1 MRIDRRGALAL
12 FGAAVVAPSIARA
25 TDTPPVR
32 ISYMATDAFA
42 QAMYADSAG
51 FFKQAGLNVEL
62 VQLASSSAIAAAVA
76 GSSIDIGLG
85 NPIVVANAIQSG
97 LPFAAI
103 APSSIYNAAKPQ
115 SFMIVEKTS
124 PIQSAKDLAGKTVA
138 VVELKGMTQAA
149 TGAWMRA
156 AGVDPSTVK
165 FLEIPFQ
172 AMGPALAAGR
182 VDAAFISDTALMS
195 QRSHTRA
202 IGTPYAALAP
212 LWYMSLWYANKE
224 WIAKN
229 PVQARAF
236 VSAIEKSATWANTH
250 QSETAAMLQKYV
262 PLTSEV
268 LAQMTRSDF
277 ADKLDPKGL
286 QPVLDAAAREGAIKR
301 AMDAKEMLAP
311 L

>member
-1 MRIDRRGALAL
+1 
-12 FGAAVVAPSIARA
+12 
-25 TDTPPVR
+25 
-32 ISYMATDAFA
+32 
-42 QAMYADSAG
+42 
-51 FFKQAGLNVEL
+51 
-62 VQLASSSAIAAAVA
+62 
-76 GSSIDIGLG
+76 
-85 NPIVVANAIQSG
+85 
-97 LPFAAI
+97 
-103 APSSIYNAAKPQ
+103 
-115 SFMIVEKTS
+115 
-124 PIQSAKDLAGKTVA
+124 
-138 VVELKGMTQAA
+138 
-149 TGAWMRA
+149 
-156 AGVDPSTVK
+156 
-165 FLEIPFQ
+165 
-172 AMGPALAAGR
+172 
-182 VDAAFISDTALMS
+182 
-195 QRSHTRA
+195 
-202 IGTPYAALAP
+202 
-212 LWYMSLWYANKE
+212 MSLWYANKE